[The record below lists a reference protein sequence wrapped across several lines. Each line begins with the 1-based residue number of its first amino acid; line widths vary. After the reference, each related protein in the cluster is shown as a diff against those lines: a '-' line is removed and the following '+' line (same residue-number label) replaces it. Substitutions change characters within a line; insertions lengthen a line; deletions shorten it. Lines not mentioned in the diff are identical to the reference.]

1 MEQPLPIGE
10 FEWVDPSKF
19 DDLKKRLPHIGVD
32 DEYGFVFEVDLHYPA
47 SIHDRHN
54 DYPLAAETM
63 KITHDLLSDY
73 CRSFYTDRPYHADVK
88 LVPNLR
94 DKEKY
99 VVHYRNLQLYTEL
112 GLEITKIHR
121 ILSFRQE
128 RWMANYIQLN
138 TSKRKTAG
146 SDFEKD
152 FYKLAN
158 NACYGET
165 LLKIILYLWYRILNG
180 GLVMVVDQI

>member
-1 MEQPLPIGE
+1 MQQPLPIGE
-10 FEWVDPSKF
+10 FEWVDPANFES
-19 DDLKKRLPHIGVD
+19 LKKQLPDIAVD
-32 DEYGFVFEVDLHYPA
+32 AEFGFVFEVDLRYPPE
-47 SIHDRHN
+47 IHDRHN
-54 DYPLAAETM
+54 DYPLAAEKM

-73 CRSFYTDRPYHADVK
+73 CRSFYTDRPYHPDVK

-128 RWMANYIQLN
+128 RWMASYIDLN
-138 TSKRKTAG
+138 TQMRQRAS

-158 NACYGET
+158 NACYGEH
-165 LLKIILYLWYRILNG
+165 LFILCNLFG
-180 GLVMVVDQI
+180 V